1 MDRITVT
8 DVRSNLGDSAF
19 LLDDGKVSILY
30 DSGFGFTGFS
40 VAENIQKILGSR
52 KLDYIFLTHSHYDH
66 ALGSAYIRRIFP
78 DVKVVAHEYAAYV
91 FTRPGAIETMRKLD
105 SENARQNGIEDY
117 EFLGNELRVDLPVKD
132 GDVIQAGDM
141 EFEVLGLPGHTK
153 CSVGYYCKEQ
163 DLLLSCETL
172 GVYDGKDT
180 ISASFLVG
188 YESSIKAIDRV
199 LGMDITQVVS
209 PHVGL
214 LTPQQTT
221 FYLRNIRKANQDVA
235 RFLLGLVQ
243 EGKDTEQIIE
253 AFKQRFWHGYIKDIY
268 PIDALELN
276 TTIMIDLL
284 KRENPTF

>member
-30 DSGFGFTGFS
+30 DSGFGFTGHQ
-40 VAENIQKILGSR
+40 VARNIEKILQGR

-66 ALGSAYIRRIFP
+66 ALGSAYIRRHFP

-117 EFLGNELRVDLPVKD
+117 EFLGNELRVDIPVKD
-132 GDVIQAGDM
+132 GDVIPAGDLT
-141 EFEVLGLPGHTK
+141 FEVLGLPGHTR
-153 CSVGYYCKEQ
+153 CSVGYYCKKL
-163 DLLLSCETL
+163 DLLLSSETL
-172 GVYDGKDT
+172 GVYDGNST
-180 ISASFLVG
+180 ITASFLVG
-188 YESSIKAIDRV
+188 YESSMKAIDRV
-199 LGMDITQVVS
+199 LARNASFIIS
-209 PHVGL
+209 PHLGL
-214 LTPQQTT
+214 LNPEQTR
-221 FYLRNIRKANQDVA
+221 FYLCNIKKANQDVA
-235 RFLLGLVQ
+235 RFLLGMAH
-243 EGKDTEQIIE
+243 EGKSTKQIIE

-276 TTIMIDLL
+276 TTIMIELL